1 VNKKMKI
8 KTMVSNNYEDL
19 DLKVNS
25 FEENHNVKATQ
36 TSTYTD
42 KGVVYHKAVAFYLE
56 EK

>member
-1 VNKKMKI
+1 MKI

-36 TSTYTD
+36 TSTYLD
-42 KGVVYHKAVAFYLE
+42 KGVTYHKAVAFYLE